1 MKNVKFASISD
12 QLINTAIILDMMFNT
27 EMIVKDMKGGK
38 EDMTEK
44 QFPTW
49 TKYMSIIYVD
59 TGKKPTRE
67 DIIEQMLN
75 QEPFISD
82 EEAFLRHLIRK

>member
-1 MKNVKFASISD
+1 MIIVIIVDMGVKG
-12 QLINTAIILDMMFNT
+12 
-27 EMIVKDMKGGK
+27 IVKVLKGGK

-44 QFPTW
+44 QFPTF

>member
-1 MKNVKFASISD
+1 MCEWLKNVKFASIFD

-27 EMIVKDMKGGK
+27 EMIVKDMKGSK

-44 QFPTW
+44 QFPTF

-59 TGKKPTRE
+59 TGKNVIGDVEWLK
-67 DIIEQMLN
+67 I
-75 QEPFISD
+75 
-82 EEAFLRHLIRK
+82 

>member
-1 MKNVKFASISD
+1 
-12 QLINTAIILDMMFNT
+12 
-27 EMIVKDMKGGK
+27 
-38 EDMTEK
+38 MTEK

-49 TKYMSIIYVD
+49 TKHMSIIYVD

-75 QEPFISD
+75 QEPLISD

>member
-1 MKNVKFASISD
+1 MIIVIIVDMGVKG
-12 QLINTAIILDMMFNT
+12 
-27 EMIVKDMKGGK
+27 IVKVLKGGK

-44 QFPTW
+44 QFPTF

-59 TGKKPTRE
+59 TGKNLTRE

>member
-1 MKNVKFASISD
+1 MGVKV
-12 QLINTAIILDMMFNT
+12 
-27 EMIVKDMKGGK
+27 IVKVLKGGK

-44 QFPTW
+44 QFPTF
-49 TKYMSIIYVD
+49 TKHMSIIYVD

-82 EEAFLRHLIRK
+82 EEAFVRHLISK